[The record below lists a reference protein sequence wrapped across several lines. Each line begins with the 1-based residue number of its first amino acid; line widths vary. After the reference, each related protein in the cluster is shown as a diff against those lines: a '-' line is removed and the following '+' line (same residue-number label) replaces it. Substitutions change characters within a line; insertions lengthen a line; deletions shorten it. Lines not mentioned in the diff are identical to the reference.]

1 MPGAHAEVLVLED
14 EPDQL
19 ARLGE
24 AVSAAGLVPLLAE
37 QPRKALAMLDVHRPV
52 LAVVDLDM
60 SKAEWTGR
68 TAEEVLARLYE
79 RHGVCTPILYS
90 VNVGGVEQRDR
101 IAGIH
106 PYALVQDK
114 RDGEEALLQRM
125 RRLLRAR
132 FGDLA
137 IDGGAIRHVPSG
149 RVFSHRVGVS
159 LVLARRANLEVALD
173 DSEARAA
180 RRFQRWLREQVGSS
194 VRVRPYRNRHYELE
208 LLDGEAPAAPRAPRG
223 GPNQG
228 AEVLVLEDDPDERLQ
243 VEGVVSRLQ
252 LTPLLAGDPRQALLH
267 LERHRPVMAIVDLNM
282 SRAPETGRT
291 VAEVLGTLY
300 ERHGGCIPIVYSANV
315 TDVETRDWVAAQHA
329 FALVQDKRDGEAGLR
344 ERIGRLLRA
353 RFGDLH
359 ISGGRVRHEPTG
371 RDFSHRVAVALLVAT
386 RAESSDVVLDESE
399 GRAARRFERWLRDEV
414 DSAVHVRHERN
425 HYELVLMGERRAAA
439 AAGGPADAARPG

>member
-137 IDGGAIRHVPSG
+137 IDGGAIRHLPSG

-180 RRFQRWLREQVGSS
+180 RRFQRWLREQVGST

-208 LLDGEAPAAPRAPRG
+208 LVDGEAPAAPRAPRG

-252 LTPLLAGDPRQALLH
+252 LTPLLAADPRQALEH

-282 SRAPETGRT
+282 SRAPDTGRK
-291 VAEVLGTLY
+291 VAEVLSTLY

-315 TDVETRDWVAAQHA
+315 ADVQTRDWVAAQHA

-371 RDFSHRVAVALLVAT
+371 KDFSHRVAVALLVAT

-425 HYELVLMGERRAAA
+425 HYELVLLGERRVAA
-439 AAGGPADAARPG
+439 AAGGPAGAARPG